1 MFANGKDLKEIV
13 ILAAI
18 IATHLPTGRVSIRAV
33 NAAQQPGNVSFHAG
47 LHGLV
52 TRNHHRSGA
61 GK

>member
-1 MFANGKDLKEIV
+1 MV

-18 IATHLPTGRVSIRAV
+18 IATHLPTGRVSSRAV
-33 NAAQQPGNVSFHAG
+33 NAAQQPGNVSFQAG